1 MFLLNFQLGKLPLER
16 SESFHCTLLMQ
27 KPSIDA
33 LMTMTLLN
41 IGSATV
47 TRSGITTHQHTFT
60 LIPQDLPNACTR
72 SHTEVQTH
80 THTQSEKRAYCEYK
94 NKGGLFQRVLQK
106 VTRTYQRLRHK
117 AAFLKPTD
125 TSTSN
130 RWWCSCFYRHTWYRK
145 IHTDMLQYSKRAF

>member
-1 MFLLNFQLGKLPLER
+1 MFLLNFQLGKLPLQR

-60 LIPQDLPNACTR
+60 LIPQDLSNACTR

-80 THTQSEKRAYCEYK
+80 THTHKVRKELTVSIKT
-94 NKGGLFQRVLQK
+94 RV
-106 VTRTYQRLRHK
+106 
-117 AAFLKPTD
+117 D
-125 TSTSN
+125 
-130 RWWCSCFYRHTWYRK
+130 CFNGCFKKSQEHIK
-145 IHTDMLQYSKRAF
+145 D